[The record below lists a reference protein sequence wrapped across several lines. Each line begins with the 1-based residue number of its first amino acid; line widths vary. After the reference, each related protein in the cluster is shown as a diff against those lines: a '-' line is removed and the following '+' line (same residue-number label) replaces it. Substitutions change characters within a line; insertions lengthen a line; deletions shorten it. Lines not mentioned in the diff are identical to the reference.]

1 AVRRRD
7 GRPARLRRHPGLVL
21 ELVAAGLVTPQ
32 KGATHP
38 KANVITRAL
47 GTSPH
52 VAVETLSLA
61 LKANDRVLLCSDGLS
76 RSLEDRDVAERCDI
90 EPLADRLLQNAL
102 QRDASDNISLVIVEA
117 AAGAAS

>member
-1 AVRRRD
+1 
-7 GRPARLRRHPGLVL
+7 
-21 ELVAAGLVTPQ
+21 
-32 KGATHP
+32 
-38 KANVITRAL
+38 
-47 GTSPH
+47 
-52 VAVETLSLA
+52 LSLA

-117 AAGAAS
+117 PAGAAP